1 MKKIIS
7 LISIVLFAMN
17 AKATE
22 EKIVPSTISSVT
34 VYSQG
39 AQIYRSATYSISK
52 GVTEV
57 IIEGVSPYIDANSLQ
72 INATGSVIIL
82 DSKYSTFYPSPSIV
96 PLEGLPLKIRNSIAL
111 LEDSLKNIN
120 YEIQEFQDEIDVLVA
135 TKNIL
140 ANNGAIRGQGKV
152 NDSINLL
159 KQAVDYYT
167 VKMMEINKKLQ
178 KLNRSK
184 STLDEKRKDMHQ
196 RLVDFRNHQGSI
208 DKNVPKG
215 PVQRITITLK
225 ADDIAKGKLD
235 ISYLVNNA
243 GWTPIYDLRSE
254 STSGKINL
262 NYKAQVYQNTGIDWD
277 NVRLNISTNN
287 PYHNKTKP
295 TLHPWYI
302 DYYAYNDYN
311 RSAPVSTGYAETRK
325 KTESEKSPSYAGAA
339 MDEQLATFSDQFVEV
354 VEHMISAEFRI
365 DLPYSIKSNN
375 QKHMVLVK
383 NVDLDANYKYYTV
396 PKYDQ
401 SVYLV
406 AQLSKLDELQLVPA
420 KANIFFE
427 GTYMGETY
435 IDPTTM
441 EDTLMLS
448 LGKDPNIIVK
458 RTFLKKDQ
466 KEKIV
471 GSKKERTFAYSI
483 EVKNLKSTSIDIV
496 IQDQLPIT
504 QNADIT
510 IEKMDLGKGKINER
524 TGLIEWEFNLK
535 PKGLKDILFSYKV
548 SHDKDKNLPLN

>member
-17 AKATE
+17 AKATD

-72 INATGSVIIL
+72 INATGSVVIL

-96 PLEGLPLKIRNSIAL
+96 PLDGLPLKIRNSIAL

-120 YEIQEFQDEIDVLVA
+120 YEIQEYQDEIDVLVA

-184 STLDEKRKDMHQ
+184 STLDEKRKGMNQ

-254 STSGKINL
+254 SSSGKINL
-262 NYKAQVYQNTGIDWD
+262 NYKAQVYQNTGVDWD
-277 NVRLNISTNN
+277 EVRLNISTNN

-295 TLHPWYI
+295 TLHPWYV
-302 DYYAYNDYN
+302 DYYTYNDYN
-311 RSAPVSTGYAETRK
+311 RNAPVSTGYAETRK

-375 QKHMVLVK
+375 EKHMVLVK

-406 AQLSKLDELQLVPA
+406 AQLVKLDELQLVPA

-441 EDTLMLS
+441 DDTLMLS

-458 RTFLKKDQ
+458 RTFLKKEQ
-466 KEKIV
+466 KEKVI

-496 IQDQLPIT
+496 VQDQLPIT
-504 QNADIT
+504 QNAEIT
-510 IEKMDLGKGKINER
+510 IEKLDLGKGKINDR
-524 TGLIEWEFNLK
+524 TGLVEWEFSLK
-535 PKGLKDILFSYKV
+535 PKGSKDILFSYKV
-548 SHDKDKNLPLN
+548 LHDKDKNLPL

>member
-7 LISIVLFAMN
+7 LISIVLFAMS

-39 AQIYRSATYSISK
+39 AQIYRTATYSVSK

-72 INATGSVIIL
+72 INATGSVVII
-82 DSKYSTFYPSPSIV
+82 DSKYSTFYPSPHTT
-96 PLEGLPLKIRNSIAL
+96 PLEGLPLKIRMSISL
-111 LEDSLKNIN
+111 LEDSLKRIN
-120 YEIQEFQDEIDVLVA
+120 YDIQEFQDEIDVLVA

-167 VKMMEINKKLQ
+167 LKMMEINKKLQ

-184 STLDEKRKDMHQ
+184 AELDEQRKGMNQ
-196 RLVDFRNHQGSI
+196 RLADFRNHQSSI
-208 DKNVPKG
+208 DQTRPTG
-215 PVQRITITLK
+215 PIQRITITLK
-225 ADDIAKGKLD
+225 ADDLAKGKLD

-262 NYKAQVYQNTGIDWD
+262 SYKAQVYQNSGVDWD

-311 RSAPVSTGYAETRK
+311 RNSPVSTGYAETRK
-325 KTESEKSPSYAGAA
+325 LSASEKSPSYAGAA

-435 IDPTTM
+435 IDPTTI

-448 LGKDPNIIVK
+448 LGKDPNIVVK
-458 RTFLKKDQ
+458 RTFLKKEL
-466 KEKIV
+466 KEKVI

-496 IQDQLPIT
+496 VQDQLPIT

-510 IEKMDLGKGKINER
+510 IEKIDLGKGKINDR
-524 TGLIEWEFNLK
+524 TGLIEWEFTLK
-535 PKGLKDILFSYKV
+535 SKASKDILFNYKV
-548 SHDKDKNLPLN
+548 IHDKDKDLPIN

>member
-17 AKATE
+17 AKATD

-72 INATGSVIIL
+72 INATGSVVIL
-82 DSKYSTFYPSPSIV
+82 DSKYSTFYPSPNTI
-96 PLEGLPLKIRNSIAL
+96 PLEGLPLKIRNSIVL

-120 YEIQEFQDEIDVLVA
+120 YEIQEYQDEIDVLVA

-159 KQAVDYYT
+159 KQAVDYYS

-184 STLDEKRKDMHQ
+184 STLDEKRKGMNQ
-196 RLVDFRNHQGSI
+196 RLTDFKNHQGSI

-215 PVQRITITLK
+215 PIQRITITLK

-277 NVRLNISTNN
+277 DVRLNISTNN

-311 RSAPVSTGYAETRK
+311 RNAPVSTGYAETRK
-325 KTESEKSPSYAGAA
+325 KTANEKAPSAAGAA

-406 AQLSKLDELQLVPA
+406 AQLFKLDELQLVPA

-496 IQDQLPIT
+496 VQDQLPIT

-524 TGLIEWEFNLK
+524 TGLIEWEFTLK

-548 SHDKDKNLPLN
+548 IHDKEQKLNL